1 MDEDTTFASRTVRA
15 HLLRG
20 AVGLP
25 LLVAAFALIPA
36 YGAGMLLLAPVGV
49 FFLRGCPT
57 CWALGLTQTKA
68 RVARENSSQPTVPS
82 SQTTEP
88 SAVPLSQ

>member
-15 HLLRG
+15 HLVRG
-20 AVGLP
+20 AIGLP

-68 RVARENSSQPTVPS
+68 RVAREA
-82 SQTTEP
+82 TEP
-88 SAVPLSQ
+88 TAVPLSR